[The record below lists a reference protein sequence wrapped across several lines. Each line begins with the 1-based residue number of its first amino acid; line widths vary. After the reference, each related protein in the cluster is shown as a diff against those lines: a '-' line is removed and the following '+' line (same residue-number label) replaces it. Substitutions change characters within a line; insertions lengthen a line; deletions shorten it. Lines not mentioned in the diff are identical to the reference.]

1 LVCRTLLMKC
11 LAGSFCVV
19 AAALRSLSV
28 GGVIE
33 ARSTAS
39 EPARKKLAAT
49 NKGKLG
55 DAIRQLHVVAP
66 CTPPEIAVTVPE
78 GDA

>member
-1 LVCRTLLMKC
+1 MKC
-11 LAGSFCVV
+11 LAGFFCVV

-39 EPARKKLAAT
+39 EPARKKPAAT
-49 NKGKLG
+49 TEGKLG
-55 DAIRQLHVVAP
+55 DAIRQLHVVAL